1 MTEKP
6 RLDRESMDRIFIEK
20 LRQNQDTKINFEKEL
35 AMEEN
40 YDGDREVKK
49 FIKIFNILI
58 EENESS
64 QLKKKEENSANED
77 GRFESVIVTAK
88 RINQLLKGDID
99 NLNLSKI
106 TLKTIRKLKK
116 ALELTKNA
124 ENSDSTE
131 RQTTE

>member
-64 QLKKKEENSANED
+64 QLKKKRKTALMKMED
-77 GRFESVIVTAK
+77 
-88 RINQLLKGDID
+88 
-99 NLNLSKI
+99 LN
-106 TLKTIRKLKK
+106 R
-116 ALELTKNA
+116 
-124 ENSDSTE
+124 
-131 RQTTE
+131 